1 MIQIKT
7 KHKGNQLIIR
17 HKLNQNEQVAYLEQS
32 LIEQGE
38 IPDLIPVSVQNRLL
52 GLWMQFV
59 LEDCV
64 PLPEYLGAGI
74 SLEQFCRCLLEII
87 HIIQDCESH
96 GISISNLEV
105 RPQYIYYDVSRKKIC
120 MLYWPIHSM
129 KEYPNIRAM
138 FLALADSYVYS
149 PQDQNA
155 FFQLTYL
162 LGKREKLDLL
172 EWEKQ
177 ISLYTGIQRT
187 KQRQYRL
194 YHINRQ
200 RWVELKKYPFSVGR
214 QPGTCDYAVQDSL
227 VSRCHFS
234 LFVKEGQIGIRD
246 NRSANGTMVDG
257 QLLTSG
263 RECILQNKSL
273 VVVGKQRFQ
282 FFTE

>member
-1 MIQIKT
+1 MIQLKT
-7 KHKGNQLIIR
+7 KHKGNQLTIR
-17 HKLNQNEQVAYLEQS
+17 HKLNQKEQVAYLEQS

-38 IPDLIPVSVQNRLL
+38 IPDLIPVTVQNRLT
-52 GLWMQFV
+52 GIQMQFV
-59 LEDCV
+59 LENCI

-74 SLEQFCRCLLEII
+74 GLEQFCRCMLEII
-87 HIIQDCESH
+87 HVIQDCESH

-105 RPQYIYYDVSRKKIC
+105 RPEYIYYDISKKKIN
-120 MLYWPIHSM
+120 MLYWPIHSI

-138 FLALADSYVYS
+138 FVALTESFVCS
-149 PQDQNA
+149 PQEQET

-177 ISLYTGIQRT
+177 IALYTGIQRT
-187 KQRQYRL
+187 KQRQCWL

-200 RWVELKKYPFSVGR
+200 YRMELKKYPFSVGR
-214 QPGTCDYAVQDSL
+214 QPGACDYAVRDAL

-234 LFVKEGQIGIRD
+234 LLVKEGQIGIRD
-246 NRSANGTMVDG
+246 NGSANGTMVDG

-263 RECILQNKSL
+263 QECILQNKSL
-273 VVVGKQRFQ
+273 IVVGRQRFQ

>member
-129 KEYPNIRAM
+129 KEYPNIPG
-138 FLALADSYVYS
+138 DVSC
-149 PQDQNA
+149 
-155 FFQLTYL
+155 T
-162 LGKREKLDLL
+162 
-172 EWEKQ
+172 
-177 ISLYTGIQRT
+177 
-187 KQRQYRL
+187 
-194 YHINRQ
+194 
-200 RWVELKKYPFSVGR
+200 GR
-214 QPGTCDYAVQDSL
+214 QLCVQSTRSKCVFPVDVSAGKTGKTGSSGVGETDFAVYRDSEDKAETVSAVSYQQTALGGTEEISVFCRTAAGNL
-227 VSRCHFS
+227 
-234 LFVKEGQIGIRD
+234 
-246 NRSANGTMVDG
+246 
-257 QLLTSG
+257 
-263 RECILQNKSL
+263 
-273 VVVGKQRFQ
+273 
-282 FFTE
+282 

>member
-138 FLALADSYVYS
+138 FLALADSYV
-149 PQDQNA
+149 
-155 FFQLTYL
+155 FHRI
-162 LGKREKLDLL
+162 KMR
-172 EWEKQ
+172 
-177 ISLYTGIQRT
+177 
-187 KQRQYRL
+187 
-194 YHINRQ
+194 
-200 RWVELKKYPFSVGR
+200 FS
-214 QPGTCDYAVQDSL
+214 S
-227 VSRCHFS
+227 
-234 LFVKEGQIGIRD
+234 
-246 NRSANGTMVDG
+246 
-257 QLLTSG
+257 
-263 RECILQNKSL
+263 
-273 VVVGKQRFQ
+273 
-282 FFTE
+282 